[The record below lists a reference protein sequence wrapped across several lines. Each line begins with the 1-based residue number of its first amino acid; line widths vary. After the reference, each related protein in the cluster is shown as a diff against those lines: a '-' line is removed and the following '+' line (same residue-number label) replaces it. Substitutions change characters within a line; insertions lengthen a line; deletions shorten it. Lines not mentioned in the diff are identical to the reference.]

1 MVDKRKI
8 RVLVA
13 KPGTDSH
20 FRGAELIAQIL
31 RNAGMEVI
39 YTGRYQTSEMIVSA
53 AIAEDVDVVAL
64 SSLAWSQEKFYTEV
78 AQMLKKKGSDIIII
92 GGGIISEKAKPKL
105 LKAGVT
111 GLYGPGTPNEVIINH
126 IKGRVEKER
135 WGKKSAP
142 KKAAPKK
149 AAPAKAA
156 PKKTAPKKSTKK

>member
-1 MVDKRKI
+1 MVEKRKI

-31 RNAGMEVI
+31 RNAGMEVV

-78 AQMLKKKGSDIIII
+78 ADMLKKKGSDIIII

-111 GLYGPGTPNEVIINH
+111 GLYGPGTPYEVIIDH

-135 WGKKSAP
+135 WGKEKAT

-149 AAPAKAA
+149 AA
-156 PKKTAPKKSTKK
+156 TAKKSCKKK

>member
-1 MVDKRKI
+1 VVEKRKI

-31 RNAGMEVI
+31 RNAGMEVV
-39 YTGRYQTSEMIVSA
+39 YTGRYQTSEMIVST

-78 AQMLKKKGSDIIII
+78 ADMLKKKGSDIIII

-105 LKAGVT
+105 IKAGVT
-111 GLYGPGTPNEVIINH
+111 GLYGPGTPYEVIIDH

-135 WGKKSAP
+135 WGKGKAAT

-149 AAPAKAA
+149 AATA
-156 PKKTAPKKSTKK
+156 KKTCKKKK

>member
-1 MVDKRKI
+1 MVEKRKI

-31 RNAGMEVI
+31 RNAGMEVV
-39 YTGRYQTSEMIVSA
+39 YTGRYQTSEMIVST

-64 SSLAWSQEKFYTEV
+64 SSLSWSQEAYYTEV
-78 AQMLKKKGSDIIII
+78 AKMLKDKGSDILVV
-92 GGGIISEKAKPKL
+92 GGGIISEKVKPKL

-126 IKGRVEKER
+126 IKDRVEKER
-135 WGKKSAP
+135 WNKEKSP

-149 AAPAKAA
+149 
-156 PKKTAPKKSTKK
+156 TATKKSSCKK

>member
-1 MVDKRKI
+1 VVEKRKI

-31 RNAGMEVI
+31 RNAGMEVV
-39 YTGRYQTSEMIVSA
+39 YTGRYQTSEMIVST

-64 SSLAWSQEKFYTEV
+64 SSLAWSQEKYYTEV
-78 AQMLKKKGSDIIII
+78 AKMLKDKGSDIIVV
-92 GGGIISEKAKPKL
+92 GGGIISEKVKPKL

-111 GLYGPGTPNEVIINH
+111 GLYGPGTPYDVIINH
-126 IKGRVEKER
+126 IKERVEKER
-135 WGKKSAP
+135 WGKSKAP

-149 AAPAKAA
+149 TATTKRTC
-156 PKKTAPKKSTKK
+156 KK